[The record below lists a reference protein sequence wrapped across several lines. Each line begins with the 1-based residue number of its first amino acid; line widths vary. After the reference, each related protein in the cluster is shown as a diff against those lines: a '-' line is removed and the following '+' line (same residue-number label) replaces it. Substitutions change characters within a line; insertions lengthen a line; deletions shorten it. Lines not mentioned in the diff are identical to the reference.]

1 MLEFQH
7 AYRRHLPHVQPPGV
21 MLFVTFRL
29 VGSLPASIQAELSA
43 EANRIKR
50 ELAQLKDS
58 QEQARLAYLAHK
70 RLFGRWDACL
80 DSMTEGPHWLN
91 IPEVAQIV
99 VDSLHY
105 FDGERYLLDCF
116 CLMSNHTHFVCQPLE
131 KEPGVYYALS
141 SIMHS
146 LKRYSAVEANKV
158 LGRQGQFWQH
168 ESYDHIVRNDAEL
181 QRIRQYVLNNPVK
194 AGLVDSPD
202 EWPWSYSRWSIL

>member
-7 AYRRHLPHVQPPGV
+7 SYRRHLPHIQPPGA

-29 VGSLPASIQAELSA
+29 SGSLPAHTQAELLA
-43 EANRIKR
+43 EANRVKR
-50 ELAQLKDS
+50 ELARLNDS

-70 RLFGRWDACL
+70 RLFGRWDDCL
-80 DSMTEGPHWLN
+80 DSMIEGPHWLN
-91 IPEVAQIV
+91 IPSVAQIV
-99 VDSLHY
+99 VDSLHH
-105 FDGERYLLDCF
+105 FDEKRYLLDCF
-116 CLMSNHTHFVCQPLE
+116 CLMSKHTHLVFQPLK
-131 KEPGVYYALS
+131 KEPGVYHALS

-146 LKRYSAVEANKV
+146 LKRHTAVSANKI

-168 ESYDHIVRNDAEL
+168 ESYDHIVRDEAEL

-202 EWPWSYSRWSIL
+202 GWPWAYSRWSIL